1 VLASRSESQGPALN
15 RRNINSNAGGN
26 QEMVGA
32 AHPWRMIVSLV
43 AFAITI
49 LVVIRGAE
57 VLYHNNV
64 DESAVFPS
72 MVPFEALAALIVVAL
87 AVLVMRSNR
96 RMQ

>member
-1 VLASRSESQGPALN
+1 
-15 RRNINSNAGGN
+15 
-26 QEMVGA
+26 MVGA